1 LDTVSTPRSEPFRLR
16 VPDAQLDELRA
27 RLARTRLPDEPP
39 DLPPWSTGTSLAFV
53 REALA
58 HWRDGFDWRAHE
70 ARLNAFAQYRVA
82 LPGVNLHFLHVPGV
96 RAPGAPEP
104 MPLLLSHGW
113 PGSVLEFLELIPL
126 LTDPAAHGG
135 RAEDA
140 FTVVAASLP
149 GYPLSFEPGQRR
161 FAVDEIGRLLHG
173 LMTAVLGYRRF
184 GVQGGDWGS
193 FVSSCIAA
201 EFPEN
206 TIGVHLNLLPV
217 RRDAAALANP
227 TPDEARWLRELD
239 LWLKEATGYQWIQ
252 GTRPQTLAY
261 ALADSPAGLAAWIL
275 EKFHAWTDH
284 DGDPR
289 SAVPL
294 DTMLADVSLYWFT
307 GAIGASFWPYW
318 ARMHARWP
326 VRDGGVAVPA
336 GYCEFPK
343 EILRPPRSVAERVF
357 TDLRRWTVMP
367 RGGHFAALE
376 QPRALAEEIRAFFAP
391 LRAG

>member
-1 LDTVSTPRSEPFRLR
+1 LEQASTQRPEPFRLH
-16 VPDAQLDELRA
+16 VPEVRLAELRE

-39 DLPPWSTGTSLAFV
+39 DTPPWSTGTSLAFV

-58 HWRDGFDWRAHE
+58 RWGDGFDWRAHE
-70 ARLNAFAQYRVA
+70 ARLNAFPQYRAA
-82 LPGVNLHFLHVPGV
+82 LPGVRLHFLHVPGV

-140 FTVVAASLP
+140 FTVVAPSLP

-161 FAVDEIGRLLHG
+161 FAVDEIGRVLHR

-201 EFPEN
+201 EFPES
-206 TIGVHLNLLPV
+206 TIGVHLNLMPV
-217 RRDAAALANP
+217 RRDAASVAEP
-227 TPDEARWLRELD
+227 TPDEARWLRELEH
-239 LWLKEATGYQWIQ
+239 WLREETGYQWIQ

-261 ALADSPAGLAAWIL
+261 ALADSPVGLAAWIL

-284 DGDPR
+284 GGDPR
-289 SAVPL
+289 EAVPL

-318 ARMHARWP
+318 ARMHAPWP
-326 VRDGGVAVPA
+326 VRGTITVPA

-343 EILRPPRSVAERVF
+343 EILRPPRSVAARVF
-357 TDLRRWTVMP
+357 TDLRRWTTMP